1 MKNLGFALMTVGL
14 ICMAAGAGG
23 SDSGTCSLWV
33 SVLWVIAGMISAQ
46 IGAKMIEYGR

>member
-1 MKNLGFALMTVGL
+1 MKRLGFGLMLAGL
-14 ICMAAGAGG
+14 VCMTAGAGG

-46 IGAKMIEYGR
+46 IGAKMIEYGK